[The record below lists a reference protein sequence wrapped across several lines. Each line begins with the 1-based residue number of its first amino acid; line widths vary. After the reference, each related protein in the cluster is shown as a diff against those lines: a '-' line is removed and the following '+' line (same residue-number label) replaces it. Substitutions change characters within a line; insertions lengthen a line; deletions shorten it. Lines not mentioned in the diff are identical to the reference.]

1 MTERYDAIVIGAGHN
16 GLVCAAVLAKAGKSV
31 LVLEAN
37 ANVGGA
43 ARTREFADGYSVSSC
58 AHLLYQ
64 LQPDVIKDLGLKID
78 FAAKSIGTIALAA
91 DGKHVRYSGGS
102 VDGVSNADR
111 DNFAAFHRRMA
122 RFSDLLQTYV
132 NRPPPRLAQGS
143 SRDMATLARL
153 GFDLRR
159 LGKTEMRAFLRL
171 IGMNIFDEVEERFES
186 PLLRGALSLDA
197 VLGTHLG
204 PRSPNTILTY
214 LYRLCGSHGTLSAPA
229 GGMGAVTER
238 IAQAARDR
246 GAVIRTG
253 QPVRRVIVEN
263 GRAAGVETESGETFA
278 SWTVVSNADP
288 KATIMSL
295 VGARHV
301 ETGFVRRVHNIRMRG
316 NAAKLHLALDGLPAI
331 EGLEKKDF
339 GERLLMWM
347 ERIYALKYCCLRY
360 FNAAG
365 AHNSGEIGEA
375 HDPETHLIPIMLQV
389 ALGQRE
395 GLTIFGDDY
404 DTPDGTC
411 IRDYIHVT
419 DLADAHILA
428 LEALADGQSRVYN
441 LGSGQ
446 GYSVLEVLETVREV
460 TGHPIPATYA
470 PRRAGDLPK
479 LVADSTLIQRELGWK
494 PQYNDLRKIVESA
507 WLWHSTHPNGYNTET
522 ANIQ

>member
-16 GLVCAAVLAKAGKSV
+16 GLVCAALLAKAGKSV
-31 LVLEAN
+31 LVLEAD
-37 ANVGGA
+37 ASVGGA
-43 ARTREFADGYSVSSC
+43 ARTRAFADGYSVSSC

-78 FAAKSIGTIALAA
+78 LTAKSIGTIALAA

-102 VDGVSNADR
+102 VEGVSNADR
-111 DNFAAFHRRMA
+111 ENLQEFHRRMA
-122 RFSDLLQTYV
+122 RFADLLQAYI
-132 NRPPPRLAQGS
+132 NKPPPRLANGG

-214 LYRLCGSHGTLSAPA
+214 LYRLCGSHGRLSAAA
-229 GGMGAVTER
+229 GGMGAVAEAL
-238 IAQAARDR
+238 AQAARDR

-253 QPVRRVIVEN
+253 APVKRVIVEN
-263 GRAAGVETESGETFA
+263 GRAAGVETENGETFS

-316 NAAKLHLALDGLPAI
+316 NAAKLHLALDGLPSI

-339 GERLLMWM
+339 GERLLIAPDPNYV
-347 ERIYALKYCCLRY
+347 ERAFNPAKYGEFSPAPVLEITFPTFRDASLAPTGKHVLSAIVQYAPRDLKAGWSSETSNRFRDTVIDTISQYAPDLRSRITASELLTPEDIEREFRITGGHWHHGELTLDQFMFVRPVVGFAQY
-360 FNAAG
+360 RMPLDGLWLCGAG
-365 AHNSGEIGEA
+365 AHPGGGISGAAGRNAARMI
-375 HDPETHLIPIMLQV
+375 
-389 ALGQRE
+389 
-395 GLTIFGDDY
+395 
-404 DTPDGTC
+404 
-411 IRDYIHVT
+411 
-419 DLADAHILA
+419 LAD
-428 LEALADGQSRVYN
+428 D
-441 LGSGQ
+441 
-446 GYSVLEVLETVREV
+446 
-460 TGHPIPATYA
+460 
-470 PRRAGDLPK
+470 RA
-479 LVADSTLIQRELGWK
+479 S
-494 PQYNDLRKIVESA
+494 
-507 WLWHSTHPNGYNTET
+507 
-522 ANIQ
+522 